1 MQKLCNLCNS
11 NQVEE
16 KLDFGKHPITHFF
29 ENDHPAAKAK
39 YSIKVGCCIKCNHV
53 QLMETPSIDSTY
65 KDYYPSSWKAQDHIA
80 DEIDYIQNTLQLPSN
95 AKILEIGSND
105 GIFLKQLRINGY
117 ENSIGIE
124 PAAGPREAA
133 LKDGIK
139 TLPHFM
145 SPSMAQKLINE
156 YGQYDLV
163 IIRQVAEHV
172 PDLQKLAESI
182 NILLKDQAH
191 FLIEVPDFDPML
203 TSLDYTAIWE
213 QHVNY
218 FTKDS
223 LHLLLRL
230 ACIEIIET
238 KFYNFSGACVAMF
251 GVKNGVSKEI
261 DDARS
266 ERTDILNYFQ
276 QWDSF
281 KQHFQ
286 QLFMEE
292 SGPVIIYGVGCRSIP
307 LIRYANLINNVH
319 YAVDDNTT
327 KVGCTV
333 PDSDLKIQPSSILD
347 EVDPGLVL
355 LGVNEENEEKVFY
368 KNKDIFSRHKAIYSL
383 NPPSSHLPPFWLDMS
398 IRYPIQN

>member
-1 MQKLCNLCNS
+1 
-11 NQVEE
+11 
-16 KLDFGKHPITHFF
+16 
-29 ENDHPAAKAK
+29 
-39 YSIKVGCCIKCNHV
+39 
-53 QLMETPSIDSTY
+53 
-65 KDYYPSSWKAQDHIA
+65 
-80 DEIDYIQNTLQLPSN
+80 
-95 AKILEIGSND
+95 
-105 GIFLKQLRINGY
+105 
-117 ENSIGIE
+117 
-124 PAAGPREAA
+124 
-133 LKDGIK
+133 
-139 TLPHFM
+139 
-145 SPSMAQKLINE
+145 MAQKLINV

-163 IIRQVAEHV
+163 VIRQVAEHV
-172 PDLQKLAESI
+172 PDLQNLFESI

-281 KQHFQ
+281 KQSFQ

-307 LIRYANLINNVH
+307 LIRYSSLINNVN

-327 KVGCTV
+327 KIGCTV
-333 PDSDLKIQPSSILD
+333 PDSDLKIQPSSILS

-355 LGVNEENEEKVFY
+355 LGVNEENEEKVLS
-368 KNKDIFSRHKAIYSL
+368 KNKDIFSLHNAVYSL
-383 NPPSSHLPPFWLDMS
+383 NPPSTRLPPFWLDM
-398 IRYPIQN
+398 RHRNPIDK